1 MEKTRYQQGIDKL
14 MTYTSETGT
23 THLQI
28 VENLKDIAPDV
39 SKYIMEFAYG
49 DIYSRNGLTN
59 QQRALVTVSSLITQG
74 TEPQLELHMNTALTS
89 GVTAEELVEVIT
101 QLIPYT
107 GFPRVLNALTVA
119 KKVFADRDISV
130 DTRKVEQSQSL

>member
-28 VENLKDIAPDV
+28 AENLKDIAPDV

-101 QLIPYT
+101 
-107 GFPRVLNALTVA
+107 
-119 KKVFADRDISV
+119 
-130 DTRKVEQSQSL
+130 